1 MKLRELLLS
10 VVLLAFA
17 SGGVLAAEADK
28 AKKQAEIGKAAQASL
43 ERFYEVK
50 SELKAQVTNAPGYAV
65 FTIYGISFLV

>member
-28 AKKQAEIGKAAQASL
+28 AKKQAEIRKATQASWSGST
-43 ERFYEVK
+43 RP
-50 SELKAQVTNAPGYAV
+50 SPG
-65 FTIYGISFLV
+65 